1 MLCFEPLDRCASWC
15 RLRGTNL
22 KVSSPLASPECP
34 LAGGCH
40 LRRLRGTNLCL
51 LILLLKKCYL
61 WRSWVHM
68 RLKGTNLKVS
78 YPLTECQIIAPKGDL
93 LVNGSSEN
101 SGRRLVSFIGNSQL
115 ISESHH
121 SRGAFWLWA
130 AGLSIFADSFP
141 ELSHVIASRSCNVPL
156 AQSAW
161 FFKVHARLLLP
172 FEEIFNSPLE
182 AQQSLCSKQKDL
194 KAPASNSRG
203 DPGSMKFV
211 RSAPVQN
218 AWKRNLQT

>member
-1 MLCFEPLDRCASWC
+1 MFWASWSLC
-15 RLRGTNL
+15 VLMSL
-22 KVSSPLASPECP
+22 KGDESKSFITFSIPRVPLSR
-34 LAGGCH
+34 GCH
-40 LRRLRGTNLCL
+40 LRRLGGTNLCL

-101 SGRRLVSFIGNSQL
+101 SGRRLVSFMCNSQL

-121 SRGAFWLWA
+121 SRGVFWLWA

-182 AQQSLCSKQKDL
+182 AQQSLCSKQKDDL